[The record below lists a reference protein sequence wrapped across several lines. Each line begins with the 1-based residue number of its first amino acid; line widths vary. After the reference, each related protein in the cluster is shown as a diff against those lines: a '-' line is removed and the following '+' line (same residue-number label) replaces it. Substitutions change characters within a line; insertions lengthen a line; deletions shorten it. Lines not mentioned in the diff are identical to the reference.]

1 LKKAAAP
8 WKRLRSTESCK
19 NGDPFVT
26 AAFVNPP
33 SRAQQIRGFLQK
45 NNLQAWIAWRP
56 DELLM
61 LSGYFPFWGASL
73 LIYFA
78 DAEPILFI
86 PQIEPTDHIPAGLR
100 VQEYPW
106 GDLKCA
112 DPYSVLVSAV
122 GNELVRAKIKVENVG
137 MNPSAARTSLPI
149 QAAEQIPMPEG
160 FAGLLLALAARPNS
174 VSQAGFAD
182 LYLRKTPEEIAA
194 IRLAN
199 QIATVGLRAFFENLQ
214 AGISEAEVAAA
225 VESAI
230 YREIGRDGIFH
241 SRGWAMVQ
249 SGPNSVHAGR
259 FNRSTGRRLESGDL
273 VLIELATCV
282 NGYWSDLTR
291 TAAVGYPKPAAEEIL
306 SIARDAQQAA
316 IDGIRPGISA
326 GDIDALARDK
336 IAAEG
341 LSSYFT
347 HHTGHHVGFRY
358 HDPGFLILPGESSI
372 LEPGMVVTI
381 EPGVYVPERGAG
393 ARIEDNVLVTES
405 GHEVLSRTEESKLS

>member
-1 LKKAAAP
+1 
-8 WKRLRSTESCK
+8 
-19 NGDPFVT
+19 VT
-26 AAFVNPP
+26 ASLVTKSPP
-33 SRAQQIRGFLQK
+33 SRAQQIRSFLQK
-45 NNLQAWIAWRP
+45 NDLQAWIAWRP

-61 LSGYFPFWGASL
+61 LSGYYPFWGASL

-78 DAEPILFI
+78 DADPVLFV
-86 PQIEPTDHIPAGLR
+86 PQIEPRDHIPAGLR

-112 DPYSVLVSAV
+112 DPYSVLVAAV
-122 GNELVRAKIKVENVG
+122 GNELLKAKIRPEHVG
-137 MNPSAARTSLPI
+137 LNASAARTSLPI

-160 FAGLLLALAARPNS
+160 FAGQLSELTAKPNTR
-174 VSQAGFAD
+174 SQAAFAD
-182 LYLRKTPEEIAA
+182 LYLRKTPEEIQA

-199 QIATVGLRAFFENLQ
+199 SVANVGLQGFFENLQ
-214 AGISEAEVAAA
+214 PGIVEAEVAAA

-230 YREIGRDGIFH
+230 YRQIGRDGIFH

-249 SGPNSVHAGR
+249 SGANSAHAGQ

-291 TAAVGYPKPAAEEIL
+291 TVPVGSPKPAVEQIL
-306 SIARDAQQAA
+306 AVVTEAQQAA
-316 IDGIRPGISA
+316 VDAVRPGVSA
-326 GDIDALARDK
+326 GHIDALARDK
-336 IAAEG
+336 IAAQG

-358 HDPGFLILPGESSI
+358 HDPGFLILPGESAV
-372 LEPGMVVTI
+372 LEPGMVITI
-381 EPGVYVPERGAG
+381 EPGVYVPERGGG

-405 GHEVLSRTEESKLS
+405 GHEVLSRIEGSKHA